1 MKKIQKKEHQEFK
14 IDNIYLEFEAV
25 RLIEKIQK
33 HKIKQIAKLHR
44 QQ

>member
-25 RLIEKIQK
+25 RLIRKYK
-33 HKIKQIAKLHR
+33 NTK
-44 QQ
+44 